1 MVEELV
7 RSLAVLDKCIE
18 INWLHTSNQEIFL
31 NN

>member
-7 RSLAVLDKCIE
+7 RSLAVLNNIE